1 MSEVSVNIK
10 EDSHLNEIMVIDL
23 TVPYATIW
31 HSGATN
37 ATRIDMHL
45 KLDEAKALYEALQEV
60 LKVQTQGQGGNESLP
75 KAKASTP

>member
-60 LKVQTQGQGGNESLP
+60 FKVQTQGQGGNKSLSQ
-75 KAKASTP
+75 AKTSTP